1 MCLTIP
7 KKVIEIQENGQVVL
21 ELLDGTRQTMKTI
34 VGLEIGDF
42 CKTLQDVVIEKIASK
57 DAKKIFKILKG
68 EVGS

>member
-42 CKTLQDVVIEKIASK
+42 CLTQQNVVIEKIASK

-68 EVGS
+68 KVKL